1 MRELT
6 TTGLICVRDDYGIEY
21 VVSKISYTVRE
32 DESYKYVFTPN
43 YSVIDLLTYNEYQGI
58 PGLKMEL
65 RKEEYVRENMV
76 PVFISERSPNKNRED
91 LWELLAEVGLDYQ
104 DVRRRNVCKADC

>member
-1 MRELT
+1 MKELT
-6 TTGLICVRDDYGIEY
+6 TTGLICVRDDYEIEY

-32 DESYKYVFTPN
+32 DESYVYVFTPN

-65 RKEEYVRENMV
+65 R
-76 PVFISERSPNKNRED
+76 
-91 LWELLAEVGLDYQ
+91 
-104 DVRRRNVCKADC
+104 

>member
-21 VVSKISYTVRE
+21 MVSKISYTVRE

-58 PGLKMEL
+58 PGSPPL
-65 RKEEYVRENMV
+65 ENLAGHGG
-76 PVFISERSPNKNRED
+76 SPH
-91 LWELLAEVGLDYQ
+91 
-104 DVRRRNVCKADC
+104 

>member
-6 TTGLICVRDDYGIEY
+6 TTGLICVRDDYEIEY

-43 YSVIDLLTYNEYQGI
+43 
-58 PGLKMEL
+58 
-65 RKEEYVRENMV
+65 
-76 PVFISERSPNKNRED
+76 
-91 LWELLAEVGLDYQ
+91 
-104 DVRRRNVCKADC
+104 